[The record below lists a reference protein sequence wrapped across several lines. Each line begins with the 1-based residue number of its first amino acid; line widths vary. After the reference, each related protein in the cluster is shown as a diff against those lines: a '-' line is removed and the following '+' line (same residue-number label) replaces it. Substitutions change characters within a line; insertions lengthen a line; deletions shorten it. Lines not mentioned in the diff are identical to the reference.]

1 MFERRVRRLERFPTG
16 PRVNALLRDSFRAKL
31 KATALVKAESELGL
45 ARLSKVLLWDGR
57 LPRF

>member
-1 MFERRVRRLERFPTG
+1 MRRLERFPTG